1 MSRASRTSLL
11 AGFAAIYLIWG
22 STYLAIRLGVADIPP
37 FLLAGVRFLIGG
49 VAFIWWARHRGAGT
63 PTIRDWITTG
73 TIGVLMAVG
82 GNGLVTWAEQTVP
95 SGLAAMLVS
104 MVPFWV
110 VIADWIRPGGQRPRW
125 LVLLGL
131 VLGFGGVALLIN
143 PADTGGGRELDL
155 VGAGAIVLATMLWA
169 SGSVYS
175 RYASQPSSQALSSG
189 MQMLTGGLVLLLLST
204 GTGELE
210 GFRWSAISGQAM
222 VAWIYITVLGTAA
235 YGAYLWLLKASTPA
249 KVATYAYVNPVF
261 ALFLGY
267 VMAGEN
273 ITGWTVGCSVLI
285 LTAVLIVVTSKS
297 QRTPSTQSTENESA
311 RAAVSTI
318 AGADRPCQKSG

>member
-1 MSRASRTSLL
+1 MSGASRASIL

-22 STYLAIRLGVADIPP
+22 STYLAIRIGVTDIPP

-49 VAFIWWARHRGAGT
+49 VAFIWWARHRGAT
-63 PTIRDWITTG
+63 APTLRDWFTTG

-95 SGLAAMLVS
+95 SGLAALLVS

-110 VIADWIRPGGQRPRW
+110 VVADWIRPRGYRPRW

-143 PADTGGGRELDL
+143 PTDTGGGRELDL

-175 RYASQPSSQALSSG
+175 RYASQPASQALSSG
-189 MQMLTGGLVLLLLST
+189 MQMLTGGLVLMLLST
-204 GTGELE
+204 LTGELE
-210 GFRWSAISGQAM
+210 GFQWSAISGQAM
-222 VAWIYITVLGTAA
+222 VAWIYITVLGTVA

-249 KVATYAYVNPVF
+249 KVATYAYVNPVI

-267 VMAGEN
+267 MIAGEN
-273 ITGWTVGCSVLI
+273 VTIWTVGCSVLI

-297 QRTPSTQSTENESA
+297 PRSPSTDGTEYNRGPVS
-311 RAAVSTI
+311 VSTVT
-318 AGADRPCQKSG
+318 ATELPGKHCG